1 MNVTELITNFFVTQE
16 RIAKAL
22 EQLVE
27 VNTKSAAL
35 AQSMHDNM
43 KNGVELIPGTVEQ
56 TATDTHVKSDG
67 AGSANASADL
77 LAATEAAQKA
87 EQAAQAKKKA
97 EAAAVAKKKAEAAAA
112 EQAKIDKAN
121 AEAAEEAARVAAELE
136 AALGEETTKV
146 KVPSVDECRDS
157 LKVFAAAN
165 GNEAAMKLL
174 GSLGAKS
181 VSALE
186 EGKRQQL
193 VDACKA

>member
-1 MNVTELITNFFVTQE
+1 MNVSELIANFFAGQE

-22 EQLVE
+22 EALVE

-43 KNGVELIPGTVEQ
+43 TSGVELITGAVETTQ
-56 TATDTHVKSDG
+56 TAHVKSDG
-67 AGSANASADL
+67 AGSANASKAALD
-77 LAATEAAQKA
+77 ATEAAQKA
-87 EQAAQAKKKA
+87 EQAVQAKKKA
-97 EAAAVAKKKAEAAAA
+97 DAAAAAKKKADAAAA
-112 EQAKIDKAN
+112 EQAQIDKAN

-146 KVPSVDECRDS
+146 KAPSVDDCRDA
-157 LKVFAAAN
+157 LKVYAAAN

-193 VDACKA
+193 VDACKV